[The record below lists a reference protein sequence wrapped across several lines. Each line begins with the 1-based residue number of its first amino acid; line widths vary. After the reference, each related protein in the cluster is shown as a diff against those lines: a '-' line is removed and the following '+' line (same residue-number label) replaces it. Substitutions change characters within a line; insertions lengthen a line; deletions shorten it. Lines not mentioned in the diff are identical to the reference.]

1 MENSKKKIKKSV
13 NDETKESKTV
23 SDLSDEEKIQKALE
37 DFEIEARKTMEEYIY
52 TQRQL
57 IEKQIRN
64 ETVNIKDYE
73 ILDDKNKNYEITF
86 MVVSSRMKFE
96 PIWIQTFPV
105 TGDFNEFDAGKH
117 FQETID
123 NFLKSDKYRAIQKKL
138 YYKLKMQGVKPTE
151 IYRLIERDFWKMD
164 TDEKERFR
172 RMLRRYFTRR
182 TAKQKGDKKADL

>member
-96 PIWIQTFPV
+96 PIWIQTLLV
-105 TGDFNEFDAGKH
+105 TSDFNEFDAAKH
-117 FQETID
+117 YKETFD
-123 NFLKSDKYRAIQKKL
+123 NFLKSEEYRKIQPKL
-138 YYKLKMQGVKPTE
+138 YYGFRMKDVKPAE
-151 IYRLIERDFWKMD
+151 IFPQIEPLYSTMNKK
-164 TDEKERFR
+164 EKDAFKS
-172 RMLRRYFTRR
+172 RMRMSYLRRKD
-182 TAKQKGDKKADL
+182 KQKG